1 MITDSTLACV
11 RDKMMDAMVLLYCE
25 DRDDEIAKDLAG
37 AIVMIHD
44 AIELELLERMM
55 SR

>member
-11 RDKMMDAMVLLYCE
+11 RDKLMDAMTLLYCE
-25 DRDDEIAKDLAG
+25 DKNDEFAQYLAANIV
-37 AIVMIHD
+37 AIHEV
-44 AIELELLERMM
+44 IELELLERVL